1 MKRALIL
8 FLVATPAFA
17 QVRPYILS
25 IEEIPQGS
33 SNAILCPQTS
43 ADCFADILSTLQ
55 ITPNLAS
62 VPRPSTAGV
71 SLNADAASDAQR
83 RVHLNEALGELSQS
97 LDLSR
102 QIIERHGA
110 GEQSEALEALSDQ
123 FARLRIALNDAI
135 VKYLAIDHPG
145 EDIPRSEE
153 YRAAFRTPSATGQ
166 WLAEQIRTL
175 DQRAAARAAAGGLQL
190 RLAAARIR
198 ANAPPVPVHLPGY
211 DTYDPL
217 SATPIQRISF
227 TVSSEE
233 RARNAADVQATAAIV
248 GLVRTNF
255 KALTDAYKK
264 ALNDAK
270 ARADAALDAV
280 RQSVAR
286 NGDLNVPVAMLA
298 KTLND
303 LAADASEPLKSQLAK
318 AAADTT
324 TLAATVQTT
333 ISALTAAQTA
343 LAAVPSKLDGSS
355 MNVAAGRP
363 DLVLDN
369 VLGIA
374 AGAQTTITSTAAAL
388 RAAHDALPP
397 QLAAVESDLR
407 ALGANAPAAGNLV
420 VARIRGD
427 LIEAIVAP
435 VRDLDATKLILGAL
449 GNRNAAGSAKTAG
462 PVADVSAPQ
471 VTTVSNPMPTRLEIP
486 RTDPKDNDTIDLA
499 AQVLDDANAVVYEE
513 HRSVRVRFYGWHSGL
528 ASGLVFVRAQDTAQ
542 ENLKPEAAAIWRIVR
557 TPRPWDDDWRHWYY
571 KARPAVGFHS
581 ATLHFGGDTNAVQFG
596 LGVSA
601 HLFDDLLQLGYGWN
615 LGVTKSR
622 GYGYLGLGVMKVLR
636 GAINGT
642 RE

>member
-1 MKRALIL
+1 MKRVLL
-8 FLVATPAFA
+8 FLFLAMPALG

-25 IEEIPQGS
+25 IEEIPQGNG
-33 SNAILCPQTS
+33 NAILCPQTS
-43 ADCFADILSTLQ
+43 ADCSADILSTLQ
-55 ITPNLAS
+55 ITPNLAN
-62 VPRPSTAGV
+62 VPRPATASA

-83 RVHLNEALGELSQS
+83 RAHLNEALGELNQS

-110 GEQSEALEALSDQ
+110 GEQSEALEAMSDQ

-135 VKYLAIDHPG
+135 VKYLAVDHPG
-145 EDIPRSEE
+145 EDIQRGEE
-153 YRAAFRTPSATGQ
+153 YRAAFRSPSATGQ

-198 ANAPPVPVHLPGY
+198 ANAPPAPLHLPGY
-211 DTYDPL
+211 DTYEPL
-217 SATPIQRISF
+217 SATPIQRITF
-227 TVSSEE
+227 NVSSEE

-248 GLVRTNF
+248 SLVRTNF
-255 KALTDAYKK
+255 KALADAYKK
-264 ALNDAK
+264 ELAD
-270 ARADAALDAV
+270 ARARVDTALDAV

-286 NGDLNVPVAMLA
+286 NGDLNVPVALLA
-298 KTLND
+298 KDLND
-303 LAADASEPLKSQLAK
+303 LAAGASEPLKSQLTK

-324 TLAATVQTT
+324 TLAATVQTA

-343 LAAVPSKLDGSS
+343 LAAVPSKLEGSS

-374 AGAQTTITSTAAAL
+374 AGAQTTVTSTVAAL
-388 RAAHDALPP
+388 RGAHDDLPP

-407 ALGANAPAAGNLV
+407 ALGANAPAVGSLV

-435 VRDLDATKLILGAL
+435 VRELDATKLILGAL
-449 GNRNAAGSAKTAG
+449 GNRNAASSAKTAG

-471 VTTVSNPMPTRLEIP
+471 VTTVSNPMPTRLEIA

-499 AQVLDDANAVVYEE
+499 AQVLDGANGVVYEE

-528 ASGLVFVRAQDTAQ
+528 ASGLVFVRAQETAL

-557 TPRPWDDDWRHWYY
+557 TPRPWEDDWRHWYFRT
-571 KARPAVGFHS
+571 RPAVGIHLT
-581 ATLHFGGDTNAVQFG
+581 TLHFGGDNSAVQFG

-601 HLFDDLLQLGYGWN
+601 HLFDDLFQLGYGWN
-615 LGVTKSR
+615 LGATTSR
-622 GYGYLGLGVMKVLR
+622 GYGYFGLGIMKLLR
-636 GAINGT
+636 DALAG
-642 RE
+642 R